1 MPLHFRETFS
11 SQSRSAYHILNTS
24 FRFPINFS
32 SNPRPA
38 DLVRDEQ
45 NIDPESQNLVGEAAN
60 NSDENALHPVQE
72 DEDEPDEAEE

>member
-11 SQSRSAYHILNTS
+11 SQSRSAYHILGTS

-38 DLVRDEQ
+38 DLVRDEEEQ
-45 NIDPESQNLVGEAAN
+45 QEVNVDPESQNLVGE
-60 NSDENALHPVQE
+60 
-72 DEDEPDEAEE
+72 